1 MQGSPILWY
10 HKKDKIME
18 KEKKFHNKEKLFLVS
33 LLSSTFIIVVLFGG
47 ILFSLFSE
55 SKLSLEK
62 YSLRFLYDE
71 IWQPSISAEDNII
84 DKEINIKS
92 VITSSSKSD
101 YYLAI
106 STENN
111 SQNEYKDINFSLFTN
126 YKLEDFSSSNISR
139 RGAVSLESV
148 FIKFSPN
155 DTNIADVT
163 DCFDLEWDYFTKHH
177 KTFFSINIKANDTIL
192 SIPANATVTTVLGFD
207 GVEFNQQVIEKSWA
221 YKKHKKD
228 IDEYDGDQIP
238 ILNYSSFD
246 ENIENY
252 EAKPIYNRIEKHAK
266 KNEFIVLSK
275 FEDDEYYT
283 ITGIAESN
291 EQYGALPYIIG
302 TIITSLLALILAIP
316 FALSIAIFLGEF
328 FRDSKISNILKSLI
342 DLISAIP
349 SVIYGFWG
357 LVFLIPIVSKIGS
370 IFGIE
375 TSGISVLAASL
386 VLAFMIIPYMATIS
400 AEVIKMVP
408 NDLKEAAYGLGAT
421 RYEVIKHVILP
432 YTKSGIISGVILSL
446 GRGLGETMA
455 VTMLIGNI
463 TGKISLNIFDPS
475 NTMAS
480 IIANNFAEAGTVLM
494 SSLTE
499 IALILFVLTTIISF
513 AGRYY
518 IRRSML

>member
-1 MQGSPILWY
+1 
-10 HKKDKIME
+10 ME
-18 KEKKFHNKEKLFLVS
+18 KENKFHNKEKLFQVS
-33 LLSSTFIIVVLFGG
+33 LFASTLIIIVLFGG

-62 YSLRFLYDE
+62 YSFKFIYDE
-71 IWQPSISAEDNII
+71 IWQPKIASSENIEDKN
-84 DKEINIKS
+84 INIRS
-92 VITSSSKSD
+92 VITSSEKSD

-111 SQNEYKDINFSLFTN
+111 SQNEYKDINFSIFTN
-126 YKLEDFSSSNISR
+126 YNLQDFSSTNISR
-139 RGAVSLESV
+139 RGDVSLESV
-148 FIKFSPN
+148 LIKFSE
-155 DTNIADVT
+155 DSIIDVT
-163 DCFDLEWDYFTKHH
+163 DCFDLNWNYFTKHY
-177 KTFFSINIKANDTIL
+177 KTFFDISLKANDSLAIL
-192 SIPANATVTTVLGFD
+192 AKNATVVTVLEFD
-207 GVEFNQQVIEKSWA
+207 GVEFNEQVIKKSWS
-221 YKKHKKD
+221 YKKHKKNV
-228 IDEYDGDQIP
+228 DGFQGEQIP
-238 ILNYSSFD
+238 VLSYTSFD
-246 ENIENY
+246 EPFEDF
-252 EAKPIYNRIEKHAK
+252 EAKPIFNLIDSYAK
-266 KNEFIVLSK
+266 KNKFIVLS
-275 FEDDEYYT
+275 EISENEELVA

-291 EQYGALPYIIG
+291 EQYGAFPYIIG
-302 TIITSLLALILAIP
+302 TIITSLLALILAVP

-328 FRDSKISNILKSLI
+328 FRDSKVANILKSLI

-357 LVFLIPIVSKIGS
+357 LVFLIPVVSKIGLA
-370 IFGIE
+370 FGVE
-375 TSGISVLAASL
+375 TSGISILSASL

-432 YTKSGIISGVILSL
+432 YTKSGITSGVILSL

-455 VTMLIGNI
+455 VTMLIGNV
-463 TGKISLNIFDPS
+463 TGKINLNVFEPS

-499 IALILFVLTTIISF
+499 IALLLFVLTSIISF

-518 IRRSML
+518 IRRSVLWWII